1 MHVRGIAAVQ
11 LLHGCVV
18 SRARPPVENVRGRA
32 RWIVVHR
39 TARHRRDIYI
49 LVLHRRARTAAC
61 AAAVGVRGRPPGPRL
76 RFRGSGRPGAPQAQ
90 RPGLGLEGSGGEGP
104 GAFGGPTPA
113 GGGDSSNGRQPLRP
127 TRNHRRGPAP
137 CTAASGRRLK
147 KKGCR

>member
-39 TARHRRDIYI
+39 TARHRRDIYPSTPSEGKDSGMC
-49 LVLHRRARTAAC
+49 RGSGCTRP
-61 AAAVGVRGRPPGPRL
+61 AAAVSWKRPARRSVLGWEDWE
-76 RFRGSGRPGAPQAQ
+76 Q
-90 RPGLGLEGSGGEGP
+90 RVEGSGGEGP